1 MARKYFTKEELIK
14 LNKKS
19 IKEKRNRNL
28 VESFVEKLP
37 KNIMFPITIAFVH
50 NEQEMRTV
58 IILDDKGSHGQ
69 LDISF
74 KDYKSLNSME
84 VLNAH

>member
-19 IKEKRNRNL
+19 IEENRNRNL

-37 KNIMFPITIAFVH
+37 KNIMFPIVIAFVH

-58 IILDDKGSHGQ
+58 IILDDKGNQGQ

-74 KDYKSLNSME
+74 KDYKSLNSMG
-84 VLNAH
+84 VLNAS

>member
-19 IKEKRNRNL
+19 IKENRNRNL

-37 KNIMFPITIAFVH
+37 KNTMYPIAIAFVH
-50 NEQEMRTV
+50 NNREMRTV
-58 IILDDKGSHGQ
+58 VILDDKGNQGQ

-84 VLNAH
+84 VIDAS

>member
-1 MARKYFTKEELIK
+1 MARKYFTKDDLIK

-19 IKEKRNRNL
+19 IEEKRNRNL

-37 KNIMFPITIAFVH
+37 KNIMFPVVIAFVH
-50 NEQEMRTV
+50 NDMEMRTV
-58 IILDDKGSHGQ
+58 IILDDKGNQGQ

-84 VLNAH
+84 VINAS

>member
-19 IKEKRNRNL
+19 IKENRNRNL

-37 KNIMFPITIAFVH
+37 KSV
-50 NEQEMRTV
+50 Q
-58 IILDDKGSHGQ
+58 
-69 LDISF
+69 
-74 KDYKSLNSME
+74 
-84 VLNAH
+84 

>member
-1 MARKYFTKEELIK
+1 MARKYFTKTELIK

-19 IKEKRNRNL
+19 IKENRNRNL

-37 KNIMFPITIAFVH
+37 KNIMYPIAIAFVH
-50 NEQEMRTV
+50 NEREMRTV
-58 IILDDKGSHGQ
+58 IILDDNGNQGQ

-74 KDYKSLNSME
+74 KDYKSLNSMG
-84 VLNAH
+84 VLNAS

>member
-1 MARKYFTKEELIK
+1 MARKYFTKTELIK

-19 IKEKRNRNL
+19 IKENRNRNL

-37 KNIMFPITIAFVH
+37 KNIMYPIAIAFVH
-50 NEQEMRTV
+50 NDREMRTV
-58 IILDDKGSHGQ
+58 VFLDDKGNQGQ

-74 KDYKSLNSME
+74 KDYKNLNSME
-84 VLNAH
+84 VLSGS